1 MFSILW
7 FVIAVLLAIWVI
19 GLFMHVAGGLIHIA
33 LVVAA
38 VLFVINMFA
47 GRTRV

>member
-1 MFSILW
+1 MFGILW
-7 FVIAVLLAIWVI
+7 LVIAALVAFWLI